1 MGDNNVY
8 GLPCD
13 QPLTRRHS
21 RLSHAGLH
29 VSVHSVCCL
38 PPLRR
43 RRGNSQLLCKFF
55 LEATPKGGSK
65 QASPFELRFIVDM
78 NTHKAYLMGNVGSS
92 EVERH
97 STPDGVSFVEI
108 TESGNV
114 MVTAITNAGDAVHS
128 RNGIMLRELLPSQH
142 YGKCSRQ

>member
-1 MGDNNVY
+1 MDSPAINRSHDATRVY
-8 GLPCD
+8 RMQVSTLVFIACVVFLP
-13 QPLTRRHS
+13 
-21 RLSHAGLH
+21 
-29 VSVHSVCCL
+29 SVAEGATASF
-38 PPLRR
+38 
-43 RRGNSQLLCKFF
+43 LCKFF
-55 LEATPKGGSK
+55 LEATPKGVSK

-92 EVERH
+92 EVDVIPH
-97 STPDGVSFVEI
+97 PDGVSFVEI